1 MTYNT
6 IKILAALLLTVCIP
20 SVASAQYFEVGGI
33 AYNVLSTT
41 EHTVEVTSKWSG
53 TFYQGRINIPATVTH
68 DSITYDVVALGDR
81 AFYGGTLYNVT
92 IPSSVTR
99 IKYGCFLF
107 ASRLSSITVPASVTD
122 IEALAF
128 ASTGLTSINVDE
140 ENPNY
145 RSIGGILFSKDTS
158 TIVECPTGKRGTISL
173 PENTKHLAQLAF
185 AYCQSI
191 TDVILPEGL
200 SSIGYYGFIYDDCL
214 NNIVIPSTV
223 SFIGDGP
230 FGGCT
235 ALISLTI
242 AEGNSHYYMDSL
254 TIYTMGGDTLV
265 SCHKS
270 TDSLFLPSTLRVVGG
285 FNGNNDIRYV
295 HLPDGVTTIGDDAFA
310 NSSLESI
317 DLPNQ
322 LELIDNYAFYGC
334 ESLTQVGMPSAL
346 DKMGEGCFELC
357 SSLTSID
364 IPNGVHTIPG
374 SAFYFCESLSHIT
387 WGDAVTVIDS
397 FAFGGCAFTEIQ
409 LPATLRSIRLGAFES
424 YYTSTL
430 RSVTFSAPIDTIEPE
445 TFTGHQMET
454 LRFMNNVPPV
464 TVTSPEFGS
473 DYGCLYM
480 AGADSIIIPCGSLDN
495 WLADDY
501 WGLQFDDIF
510 HEDCDGIDAATD
522 FEISVYP
529 NPAHGDISIHV
540 NQPAT
545 ITVIDMQGRTVI
557 PTISC
562 DSHLS
567 LPTSQLLS
575 GTYYLRLHTSDGITI
590 RKVILQ

>member
-1 MTYNT
+1 MTHNK
-6 IKILAALLLTVCIP
+6 IKVLAALLFTACIS
-20 SVASAQYFEVGGI
+20 SVASAQYFEVGGL

-41 EHTVEVTSKWSG
+41 DHTVEVTSKWSG
-53 TFYQGRINIPATVTH
+53 SFYHGRINIPATVTY

-107 ASRLSSITVPASVTD
+107 ASRLSSITVPSSVTD

-128 ASTGLTSINVDE
+128 ASYDLTAINVDE
-140 ENPNY
+140 KNPNY

-158 TIVECPTGKRGTISL
+158 TIVECPMGKTGTISL
-173 PENTKHLAQLAF
+173 PQNTKYLNHLAF
-185 AYCQSI
+185 AYCMSI
-191 TDVILPEGL
+191 TGVMLPEGL
-200 SSIGYYGFIYDDCL
+200 SSIGYWAFIFASHL
-214 NNIVIPSTV
+214 NNLVIPSTV

-230 FGGCT
+230 FGGCS
-235 ALISLTI
+235 ALNNLTI
-242 AEGNSHYYMDSL
+242 AQGNSHYYMDEMA
-254 TIYTMGGDTLV
+254 IYSMDGDTLV

-270 TDSLFLPSTLRVVGG
+270 ADSLFLPSTLHVVGG
-285 FNGNNDIRYV
+285 FNGNNDIKHV
-295 HLPDGVTTIGDDAFA
+295 HFPDNITVIKDNAFA
-310 NSSLESI
+310 NSSLEST
-317 DLPNQ
+317 DLPSH
-322 LELIDNYAFYGC
+322 LELLDDYAFYGC
-334 ESLTQVGMPSAL
+334 SSLTRVGMPTTL
-346 DKMGEGCFELC
+346 DQMGTGCFSC
-357 SSLTSID
+357 CINLTSID
-364 IPNGVHTIPG
+364 IPNGLHIIPKE
-374 SAFYFCESLSHIT
+374 AFLSCGSLSHIT
-387 WGDAVTVIDS
+387 WGDDVAVIDS
-397 FAFGGCAFTEIQ
+397 VAFAGCPFTELQ

-464 TVTSPEFGS
+464 TVTSPEIGS

-480 AGADSIIIPCGSLDN
+480 TGADSIIIPCGSLDN

-501 WGLQFDDIF
+501 WGSLFEDVF
-510 HEDCDGIDAATD
+510 HEDCNGIDAATD

-529 NPAHGDISIHV
+529 NPAHGDIAVHV

-557 PTISC
+557 PPISC
-562 DSHLS
+562 NSHIT
-567 LPTSQLLS
+567 LPTSQLSS
-575 GTYYLRLHTSDGITI
+575 GPYYLRLNAPDGIVI

>member
-6 IKILAALLLTVCIP
+6 IKILAALLFTACIP

-41 EHTVEVTSKWSG
+41 DHTVEVTSKWSG
-53 TFYQGRINIPATVTH
+53 SFYHGRINIPATVTY

-107 ASRLSSITVPASVTD
+107 ASRLSSITVPSSVTD

-128 ASTGLTSINVDE
+128 ASTGLTAINVDE

-200 SSIGYYGFIYDDCL
+200 SSIGYWAFIFASHL

-223 SFIGDGP
+223 SFIGNGP

-235 ALISLTI
+235 ALNSLTI

-409 LPATLRSIRLGAFES
+409 LPATLRSIRLGAFEG
-424 YYTSTL
+424 YYNSTL

-464 TVTSPEFGS
+464 TVTSPEIGS

-480 AGADSIIIPCGSLDN
+480 TGADSIIIPCGSLDN

-501 WGLQFDDIF
+501 WGLQFEDVF
-510 HEDCDGIDAATD
+510 HEDCNGIDAATD